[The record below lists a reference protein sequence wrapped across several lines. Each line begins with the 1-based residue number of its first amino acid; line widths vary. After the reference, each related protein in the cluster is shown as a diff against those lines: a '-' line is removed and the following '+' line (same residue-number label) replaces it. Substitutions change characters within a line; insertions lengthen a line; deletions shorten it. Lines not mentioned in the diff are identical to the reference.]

1 VALWSSAASWTETF
15 KKLRYGQKE
24 KQLHFPSISRFF
36 CLFVLMLE
44 NQRMRAFSFCK
55 LITGFQVLMLL
66 GGPFVLPIALAPT
79 NSGRSLTSAGSEEL
93 L

>member
-1 VALWSSAASWTETF
+1 
-15 KKLRYGQKE
+15 
-24 KQLHFPSISRFF
+24 
-36 CLFVLMLE
+36 MLE